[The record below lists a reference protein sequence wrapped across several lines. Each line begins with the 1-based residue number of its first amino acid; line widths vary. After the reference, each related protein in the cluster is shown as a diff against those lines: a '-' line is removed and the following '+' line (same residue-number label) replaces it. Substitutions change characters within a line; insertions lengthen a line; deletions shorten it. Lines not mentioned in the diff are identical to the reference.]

1 MHRSQGAGMASFS
14 TAASHAAHAI
24 SAAFVAVLHE
34 NLPPPHD
41 SLRRVLQL
49 AHDEHLALPPDHAQ
63 AETLQVSREIIQSM
77 LRKLDAMAAVP
88 EGAGG

>member
-1 MHRSQGAGMASFS
+1 MASFS
-14 TAASHAAHAI
+14 TAASQAAHAI
-24 SAAFVAVLHE
+24 SAAFVAVLQE
-34 NLPPPHD
+34 DLPPPQD

-63 AETLQVSREIIQSM
+63 AETMQISREIIQSM
-77 LRKLDAMAAVP
+77 LRKLDAIGAVT

>member
-1 MHRSQGAGMASFS
+1 MASFS
-14 TAASHAAHAI
+14 TAASQAAHAI

-49 AHDEHLALPPDHAQ
+49 AHDDHLALPPDHPQ
-63 AETLQVSREIIQSM
+63 AETLQISREIIQSM
-77 LRKLDAMAAVP
+77 LRRLDAIAAVT

>member
-1 MHRSQGAGMASFS
+1 MASFS

-63 AETLQVSREIIQSM
+63 AETLQVIENAVRWMGAEVSR
-77 LRKLDAMAAVP
+77 R
-88 EGAGG
+88 

>member
-1 MHRSQGAGMASFS
+1 MASFS

-24 SAAFVAVLHE
+24 SAAFVSVLHE
-34 NLPPPHD
+34 NLPPPQD

-49 AHDEHLALPPDHAQ
+49 AHDEHLALPPGEAQ
-63 AETLQVSREIIQSM
+63 EETMKISREIIQSM
-77 LRKLDAMAAVP
+77 LRRLDATAAVT